1 MGLGQVNETEIQKN
15 WIRIKLVANNLNK
28 IW

>member
-28 IW
+28 TW

>member
-15 WIRIKLVANNLNK
+15 WIRIKLVANKLNK
-28 IW
+28 TW